1 MLNVI
6 AHKIKI
12 IIIMDLNEPLFV
24 LEFQFR
30 GLPNSYGSILR
41 YILNYIAKEDSA
53 NECSEVDDE

>member
-1 MLNVI
+1 
-6 AHKIKI
+6 
-12 IIIMDLNEPLFV
+12 MDLNEPLFV